1 MKIDFDKYE
10 DYMTPKVNKSLYIFG
25 AQGQN
30 IVDLL
35 DRMCAMAGSLSK
47 VNLILTLLQERLRH
61 GYSIDDIDAFDCSGL
76 FMKFAM
82 DEGLF
87 KYDMTADDIYNSISQ
102 KIKVIEVDR
111 GDFVFYGS
119 IKENPKTGKKEWGA
133 DHIGYAISATDVI
146 EARGSKYGVVLTKIS
161 DRPWEKA
168 ARPDWWSNITPIPI
182 PPTPE
187 KPVLKRELYFEKIDG
202 KIVIRGTDVEEAQR
216 MLTDKGYNP
225 GVIDGIFGRNTEIA
239 VKNFQHDKN
248 LREDGVIGKVTGM
261 ALGFKWEG

>member
-10 DYMTPKVNKSLYIFG
+10 DYLTPKVDKDLYVYG

-35 DRMCAMAGSLSK
+35 DRMCAMAGSLTK

-61 GYSIDDIDAFDCSGL
+61 GYSIDDLDAFDCSGL

-87 KYDMTADDIYNSISQ
+87 KYDMNANDIYNSIPQ
-102 KIKVIEVDR
+102 KISIAEVNR
-111 GDFVFYGS
+111 GDFVFDGS
-119 IKENPKTGKKEWGA
+119 IKENPKTGKKEWSA
-133 DHIGYAISATDVI
+133 DHIGYAISATDII
-146 EARGSKYGVVLTKIS
+146 EAKGSKYGVVLTKINERS
-161 DRPWEKA
+161 WDKA
-168 ARPDWWSNITPIPI
+168 ARPNWWSNITPIPV
-182 PPTPE
+182 PPE
-187 KPVLKRELYFEKIDG
+187 KPVLKRELYYEKIDG
-202 KIVIRGTDVEEAQR
+202 RIVIRGKDVEEAQR

-225 GVIDGIFGRNTEIA
+225 GTIDGIYGKNTEIA

-261 ALGFKWEG
+261 ALGFIWEG